1 MATLAELLR
10 QGADKLVNLPSEAQ
24 RFITNPQAFTQLLT
38 GKNPLPRET
47 GFAAGATGLPA
58 QEMSVLDP
66 NQAPYMQGY
75 LQGEPI
81 GYAGMATPFAAPA
94 AVATAKALAPKAGMM
109 AENYMVK
116 QGMIQPLTVYHGTPH
131 TIQGQFDINKV
142 GTGEGA
148 QAFGHGMYFAENP
161 NVAIQYKNILSKP
174 EFTKT
179 GEGIELR
186 GQLPRML
193 DESYDEL
200 VAKNGIQQTNY
211 GDVTDIVGQRLD
223 RQMKDALKANDMDWY
238 NKTAD
243 MKLDL
248 RRFIENPPENTGN
261 LYKVDI
267 PDEYIPNM
275 LLWDEPLSK
284 QPKAVQQALEKLDPQ
299 MYSPKGA
306 DYDASDL
313 GQLIYERLT
322 NTADKPLRDVWVK
335 KRDELL
341 KKGLTNNPELMAHL
355 DTNPN
360 SAAEASK
367 LLDSLGIKGIK
378 YKDEGSRKT
387 NLSTNT
393 HNFVVFD
400 PAQVK
405 ILEQNSKP
413 VTRKELIEKQ
423 VKALKE

>member
-1 MATLAELLR
+1 MATLADMLR
-10 QGADKLVNLPSEAQ
+10 QGADRLVELPNDAR
-24 RFITNPQAFTQLLT
+24 RFMTNPQAFTQLLT
-38 GKNPLPRET
+38 GNNPMPRET
-47 GFAAGATGLPA
+47 GFAAGAMSLPPT
-58 QEMSVLDP
+58 EMSVLNP

-75 LQGEPI
+75 DQGEPFGI
-81 GYAGMATPFAAPA
+81 AAMALPFAAPA
-94 AVATAKALAPKAGMM
+94 AVATAKALAPKAGQM

-116 QGMIQPLTVYHGTPH
+116 QGFMPSIVAYHGTPH
-131 TIQGQFDINKV
+131 TIRGQFDINKV

-161 NVAIQYKNILSKP
+161 V
-174 EFTKT
+174 
-179 GEGIELR
+179 
-186 GQLPRML
+186 
-193 DESYDEL
+193 
-200 VAKNGIQQTNY
+200 VAKAYRKPIVDANSLNANSGKSFNSIQDFFD
-211 GDVTDIVGQRLD
+211 DVAV
-223 RQMKDALKANDMDWY
+223 
-238 NKTAD
+238 NK
-243 MKLDL
+243 
-248 RRFIENPPENTGN
+248 GN

-284 QPKAVQQALEKLDPQ
+284 QPKAVQKALKKLDPN

-306 DYDASDL
+306 DYDSNDL

-322 NTADKPLRDVWVK
+322 NTADKPLRDAWVK

-341 KKGLTNNPELMAHL
+341 KKGINNNPELFAHL
-355 DTNPN
+355 DTSPN

-393 HNFVVFD
+393 HNFVVFE
-400 PAQVK
+400 PSQVK
-405 ILEQNSKP
+405 ILEKNAKP
-413 VTRKELIEKQ
+413 VTRKELIQEQIDKI
-423 VKALKE
+423 E

>member
-1 MATLAELLR
+1 
-10 QGADKLVNLPSEAQ
+10 
-24 RFITNPQAFTQLLT
+24 
-38 GKNPLPRET
+38 
-47 GFAAGATGLPA
+47 
-58 QEMSVLDP
+58 
-66 NQAPYMQGY
+66 
-75 LQGEPI
+75 
-81 GYAGMATPFAAPA
+81 
-94 AVATAKALAPKAGMM
+94 
-109 AENYMVK
+109 
-116 QGMIQPLTVYHGTPH
+116 
-131 TIQGQFDINKV
+131 
-142 GTGEGA
+142 
-148 QAFGHGMYFAENP
+148 
-161 NVAIQYKNILSKP
+161 
-174 EFTKT
+174 
-179 GEGIELR
+179 
-186 GQLPRML
+186 
-193 DESYDEL
+193 
-200 VAKNGIQQTNY
+200 
-211 GDVTDIVGQRLD
+211 
-223 RQMKDALKANDMDWY
+223 
-238 NKTAD
+238 
-243 MKLDL
+243 
-248 RRFIENPPENTGN
+248 
-261 LYKVDI
+261 
-267 PDEYIPNM
+267 M

-284 QPKAVQQALEKLDPQ
+284 QPKAVQQALEKLDPD

-355 DTNPN
+355 DTSPN

-393 HNFVVFD
+393 NNFVVFD

-405 ILEQNSKP
+405 ILEKNSKP

>member
-47 GFAAGATGLPA
+47 GFAAGATGLTPTDT
-58 QEMSVLDP
+58 SVLDP
-66 NQAPYMQGY
+66 NQMEYMKGY
-75 LQGEPI
+75 EQGEPFAI
-81 GYAGMATPFAAPA
+81 AAMAAPLAVPA
-94 AVATAKALAPKAGMM
+94 AKVLAPKAGQM

-116 QGMIQPLTVYHGTPH
+116 QGFMPSIVAYHGTPH
-131 TIQGQFDINKV
+131 NIRGQFDINKV

-148 QAFGHGMYFAENP
+148 QAYGHGMYFAESPAVARNYMEFEGLPSLESKVPLQRQTRDFLNEYVDP
-161 NVAIQYKNILSKP
+161 NSKP
-174 EFTKT
+174 SDWVK
-179 GEGIELR
+179 G
-186 GQLPRML
+186 
-193 DESYDEL
+193 
-200 VAKNGIQQTNY
+200 AKEDAKANN
-211 GDVTDIVGQRLD
+211 RLD
-223 RQMKDALKANDMDWY
+223 VLAELNKLKSKDIGH
-238 NKTAD
+238 TT
-243 MKLDL
+243 
-248 RRFIENPPENTGN
+248 IGGN
-261 LYKVDI
+261 LYKVDV

-284 QPKAVQQALEKLDPQ
+284 QPKAVQKALEKLDPDL
-299 MYSPKGA
+299 YSPKGA

-355 DTNPN
+355 DTSPN

>member
-47 GFAAGATGLPA
+47 GFAAGATGLPPT
-58 QEMSVLDP
+58 EMSVLDP

-75 LQGEPI
+75 SQGEPI
-81 GYAGMATPFAAPA
+81 GYAGMAAPFAAPA
-94 AVATAKALAPKAGMM
+94 ALATGKALAPKLGQVT
-109 AENYMVK
+109 ENYMVK
-116 QGMIQPLTVYHGTPH
+116 QGMIQPLTAYHGTPH
-131 TIQGQFDINKV
+131 TIQGQFDIKKV

-161 NVAIQYKNILSKP
+161 TVAEGYRHMLSPDRNVASENIKFATLEKYAPKETAAVQAEIDGFINGTGGYNDFVRIVNEQGSKNL
-174 EFTKT
+174 
-179 GEGIELR
+179 
-186 GQLPRML
+186 
-193 DESYDEL
+193 
-200 VAKNGIQQTNY
+200 KN
-211 GDVTDIVGQRLD
+211 
-223 RQMKDALKANDMDWY
+223 ALLKEEPNLFSA
-238 NKTAD
+238 
-243 MKLDL
+243 
-248 RRFIENPPENTGN
+248 GN

-267 PDEYIPNM
+267 PDDYIPNM

-284 QPKAVQQALEKLDPQ
+284 QPKTVQQALEKLDPN

-306 DYDASDL
+306 DYDANDL

-360 SAAEASK
+360 PAAEASK